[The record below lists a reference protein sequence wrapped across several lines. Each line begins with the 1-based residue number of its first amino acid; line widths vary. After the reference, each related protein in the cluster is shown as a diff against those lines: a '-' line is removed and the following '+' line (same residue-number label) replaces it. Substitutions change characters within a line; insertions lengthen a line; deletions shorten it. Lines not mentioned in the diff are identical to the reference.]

1 MALLLSIFLSVLLG
15 IQDNNNYDAK
25 VYLGK
30 CVVVYN
36 MMKNKEPMNLDAVSD
51 FVLNRPPHEDSAEY
65 EEWRSELLFSLFL
78 NYPQEMVS
86 FLSSVPFKLRNEIYY
101 ELHFPVNDGIPI
113 TELREKIHSEV
124 KGYDDIKEQLD
135 IVFLYVKKCYEPRDF
150 SFLQET
156 N

>member
-1 MALLLSIFLSVLLG
+1 MALLLSTFLYVLLG
-15 IQDNNNYDAK
+15 IQATNNYDAE
-25 VYLGK
+25 VYLSK

-113 TELREKIHSEV
+113 TEISEKIHSEV
-124 KGYDDIKEQLD
+124 KGFDDIKEQLD
-135 IVFLYVKKCYEPRDF
+135 IVFLYVKNCHGPRDF

>member
-1 MALLLSIFLSVLLG
+1 MLFLSIFLSVLLG

-36 MMKNKEPMNLDAVSD
+36 MMKNKEPMNLDAVSG
-51 FVLNRPPHEDSAEY
+51 FVLNRIPNENNAEY
-65 EEWRSELLFSLFL
+65 EEWRSALLFSLFQ

-113 TELREKIHSEV
+113 TEISEKIHSEV

-135 IVFLYVKKCYEPRDF
+135 IVFLYVKNRFGPRDF

>member
-1 MALLLSIFLSVLLG
+1 MAIAL
-15 IQDNNNYDAK
+15 NN
-25 VYLGK
+25 VTLT
-30 CVVVYN
+30 
-36 MMKNKEPMNLDAVSD
+36 P
-51 FVLNRPPHEDSAEY
+51 
-65 EEWRSELLFSLFL
+65 
-78 NYPQEMVS
+78 

-113 TELREKIHSEV
+113 TEISKKIHSEV
-124 KGYDDIKEQLD
+124 KVYDDIKEQLD

>member
-1 MALLLSIFLSVLLG
+1 MMLLLSTFLSVLLG
-15 IQDNNNYDAK
+15 IQATNNYDPS
-25 VYLGK
+25 VYLDK

-36 MMKNKEPMNLDAVSD
+36 MMENKEPMNLEAVSD
-51 FVLNRPPHEDSAEY
+51 FVLNRPPNDNAAEY

-101 ELHFPVNDGIPI
+101 ELHFPVHDGIPF
-113 TELREKIHSEV
+113 TEIIEKIHSEV

-135 IVFLYVKKCYEPRDF
+135 IVFLCVKNNHGPRDF

>member
-1 MALLLSIFLSVLLG
+1 MALLLSTFLSVLLG
-15 IQDNNNYDAK
+15 IQATNNYDAE
-25 VYLGK
+25 VYLSK

-36 MMKNKEPMNLDAVSD
+36 MMKNKEPMNLDSVSD

-113 TELREKIHSEV
+113 TELSEKIHSEV

>member
-1 MALLLSIFLSVLLG
+1 MLA
-15 IQDNNNYDAK
+15 
-25 VYLGK
+25 
-30 CVVVYN
+30 CVVFRTRIYGIN
-36 MMKNKEPMNLDAVSD
+36 SNRHAPFLLITNSFTIYYKELNNFSLDTS
-51 FVLNRPPHEDSAEY
+51 DSAEY

-113 TELREKIHSEV
+113 TELSEKIHSEV

-135 IVFLYVKKCYEPRDF
+135 IVFLYVKNCHEPRDF

>member
-1 MALLLSIFLSVLLG
+1 MALLLSTFLSVLLG
-15 IQDNNNYDAK
+15 IQATNNYDAE

-30 CVVVYN
+30 CVVVHN

-51 FVLNRPPHEDSAEY
+51 FVLNR
-65 EEWRSELLFSLFL
+65 
-78 NYPQEMVS
+78 
-86 FLSSVPFKLRNEIYY
+86 
-101 ELHFPVNDGIPI
+101 IPI

-135 IVFLYVKKCYEPRDF
+135 IVFLYVKNCHEPRDF

>member
-1 MALLLSIFLSVLLG
+1 MILLLSTFLSVLLG
-15 IQDNNNYDAK
+15 IQATNNYDDE
-25 VYLGK
+25 VYLDK

-36 MMKNKEPMNLDAVSD
+36 MMKNKEPMNLEAVSD
-51 FVLNRPPHEDSAEY
+51 FVLNRIPNENNAEY

-101 ELHFPVNDGIPI
+101 ELHFPINDGIPI
-113 TELREKIHSEV
+113 TELSEKIHSEV

-135 IVFLYVKKCYEPRDF
+135 IVFLYVKNCYEPRDF
-150 SFLQET
+150 
-156 N
+156 

>member
-1 MALLLSIFLSVLLG
+1 MALLLSTFLSVLLG
-15 IQDNNNYDAK
+15 IQATNNYDAE

-113 TELREKIHSEV
+113 TELSEKIHS
-124 KGYDDIKEQLD
+124 
-135 IVFLYVKKCYEPRDF
+135 
-150 SFLQET
+150 
-156 N
+156 

>member
-1 MALLLSIFLSVLLG
+1 MALLLSTFLSVLLG

-51 FVLNRPPHEDSAEY
+51 FVLNRI
-65 EEWRSELLFSLFL
+65 
-78 NYPQEMVS
+78 
-86 FLSSVPFKLRNEIYY
+86 PFPE
-101 ELHFPVNDGIPI
+101 F
-113 TELREKIHSEV
+113 REKLHSEV
-124 KGYDDIKEQLD
+124 KGSDDINDHLV
-135 IVFLYVKKCYEPRDF
+135 IVFLYVKTCHVLRAF
-150 SFLQET
+150 HFF

>member
-1 MALLLSIFLSVLLG
+1 MALLLSTFLSVLLG
-15 IQDNNNYDAK
+15 IQATNNYDAE

-65 EEWRSELLFSLFL
+65 EDWRSELLFSLFL

-86 FLSSVPFKLRNEIYY
+86 FLSSVPFKLRTEIYY

-113 TELREKIHSEV
+113 TEIREKIHSEV

-135 IVFLYVKKCYEPRDF
+135 IVFLYVKNCHGPRDF

>member
-1 MALLLSIFLSVLLG
+1 MALLLSTFLSVLLG
-15 IQDNNNYDAK
+15 IQATNNYDAE

-30 CVVVYN
+30 CVVVHN

-51 FVLNRPPHEDSAEY
+51 FVLNR
-65 EEWRSELLFSLFL
+65 
-78 NYPQEMVS
+78 
-86 FLSSVPFKLRNEIYY
+86 
-101 ELHFPVNDGIPI
+101 IPI
-113 TELREKIHSEV
+113 TEISEKIHSEV

-135 IVFLYVKKCYEPRDF
+135 IVFLYVKNRFGPRDF

>member
-1 MALLLSIFLSVLLG
+1 MALLLSTFLSVLLG
-15 IQDNNNYDAK
+15 IQATNNYDAE
-25 VYLGK
+25 VYLSK

-113 TELREKIHSEV
+113 TEIREKIHSEV

-135 IVFLYVKKCYEPRDF
+135 IVFLYVKNCHGPRDF